1 MANLAKVKLRSFN
14 LGVAARR
21 VICSQP
27 PPLGLLYNDTS
38 HGDQDGFESPSNYS
52 LWSEVAAS
60 YRTTGGESPP
70 KTMPGEDPNEGSGAE
85 ATKWHFPCFSLNVL
99 WLHQRKKEKKSLPTD
114 ETSNLLIYDST

>member
-27 PPLGLLYNDTS
+27 PPLGLLYLYNDTS

-52 LWSEVAAS
+52 LRS
-60 YRTTGGESPP
+60 GGESPP

-85 ATKWHFPCFSLNVL
+85 ATKWHFPCFSLNSTAPN
-99 WLHQRKKEKKSLPTD
+99 HGKKERQDNKTRGLAPRKRCIKPAVPVL
-114 ETSNLLIYDST
+114 

>member
-27 PPLGLLYNDTS
+27 PPLGLLYLYNDTS

-85 ATKWHFPCFSLNVL
+85 ATKWHFPCFSLNSTAPN
-99 WLHQRKKEKKSLPTD
+99 HGKKERQHKTQY
-114 ETSNLLIYDST
+114 TAA